1 MPGKAWVKEV
11 RGWFLESSSKAKSVM
26 VMQWLAA
33 ALRVKFRCRP
43 RFVRSMLASS
53 PGAKT
58 ETTREREG
66 DAAVRRGRSCVV
78 KRMRE

>member
-1 MPGKAWVKEV
+1 M
-11 RGWFLESSSKAKSVM
+11 RGCFLESSSKAKSVM

-33 ALRVKFRCRP
+33 ALMVKFRCKP
-43 RFVRSMLASS
+43 RFVRSKLEASS
-53 PGAKT
+53 PGPKT